1 MKSLIFIALPPLE
14 IFTTMD
20 DTQNLIESTVLLP
33 RESIGDED
41 LQRPDW
47 TQSARNTKDIL
58 ALDKNENTDPVLK
71 RLISKLLAEMPAEA
85 VMEYPE
91 CAPYYHLLADH
102 LKVDPN
108 NLLFTPGSDGAI
120 RSVFETFLSSG
131 QRVVQTLPS
140 FAMFPLYT
148 QIYGGITH
156 GVNYERTE
164 HGPALLPTAICER
177 ITSLRPRL
185 LCLPNPDS
193 PTGTIFDIDALEH
206 IIATCDKV
214 GTVAL
219 IDEAY
224 YPFSKVS
231 ALPLINRY
239 KNLVVAQTFAKAW
252 GIAGLRL
259 GFAAAHP
266 DITKL
271 LHKVRPMYE
280 VNGLALAMMSKLIEN
295 IDEIKASANRIN
307 AGKDAFI
314 LRMQGLGFKT
324 FDCAG
329 NFVLVDFDNQK
340 AAVHAA
346 LLGKVLYKLSFDEP
360 CLQGF
365 SRFTT
370 APKETMEQLSRLI
383 EDAL

>member
-20 DTQNLIESTVLLP
+20 DTQNLIESAVLLP

-47 TQSARNTKDIL
+47 NQSARNTKDIL

-71 RLISKLLAEMPAEA
+71 RLISKLLAEMPTEA

-102 LKVDPN
+102 LKVDSN

-131 QRVVQTLPS
+131 QHVVQTLPS

-177 ITSLRPRL
+177 ITSE
-185 LCLPNPDS
+185 S
-193 PTGTIFDIDALEH
+193 
-206 IIATCDKV
+206 
-214 GTVAL
+214 
-219 IDEAY
+219 
-224 YPFSKVS
+224 
-231 ALPLINRY
+231 
-239 KNLVVAQTFAKAW
+239 
-252 GIAGLRL
+252 
-259 GFAAAHP
+259 
-266 DITKL
+266 
-271 LHKVRPMYE
+271 
-280 VNGLALAMMSKLIEN
+280 
-295 IDEIKASANRIN
+295 
-307 AGKDAFI
+307 I
-314 LRMQGLGFKT
+314 L
-324 FDCAG
+324 
-329 NFVLVDFDNQK
+329 
-340 AAVHAA
+340 
-346 LLGKVLYKLSFDEP
+346 
-360 CLQGF
+360 
-365 SRFTT
+365 
-370 APKETMEQLSRLI
+370 
-383 EDAL
+383 